1 MSESLKAAAYAAGL
15 SAEDKRRIDNLGKAL
30 DTHKNLTNMPQD
42 VANSVY
48 KSLPLSQQQNLVDTF
63 GTESPDEGPKGLLG
77 TAWHYTGYQAFKGL
91 QFASDR
97 VSQTYR
103 ALAIPIIEK
112 KTLGFA
118 WEEAG
123 KDGEKV
129 YNTNRLQKAKDK
141 YGDVQIGIAQKIS
154 EGDNISDL
162 IQDATE
168 EEKYYL
174 RLADPT
180 NKETT
185 REEREEFEEALV
197 AVNAAK
203 FSPGRQLANIIDIV
217 TPGDLTNLSAFGEKG
232 FFYKVVSG
240 VGDAVFRL
248 RTDPFVLA
256 SKAKKLYDLNNY
268 AVGVVAAQAAQKGQK
283 FEDYFNDPKT
293 IAVWDQA
300 GEYLK
305 KIVDNKGK
313 NPQATAE
320 ARKQLSVL
328 MPEFGRSVV
337 DEFIKGPVPITNA
350 TTAKAWFENTKDA
363 INILSQGSVA
373 RKRVILPRMDL
384 ARKARINSLTLAN
397 KVFSFNKKINYF
409 QIIIKIIGTLSLKYL
424 RPPKPTLCQRS

>member
-1 MSESLKAAAYAAGL
+1 VSESLKAAAYAAGL
-15 SAEDKRRIDNLGKAL
+15 SAEDQRRIDNLGKAL

-48 KSLPLSQQQNLVDTF
+48 KTLPLSQQQNLVDTF

-91 QFASDR
+91 QLASDL

-103 ALAIPIIEK
+103 AVAIPIIEK

-129 YNTNRLQKAKDK
+129 YNTNRLQKAKNK

-154 EGDNISDL
+154 EGANISDL

-174 RLADPT
+174 RIADPT
-180 NKETT
+180 NKEST
-185 REEREEFEEALV
+185 REEQEEFEEALN
-197 AVNAAK
+197 AVNASK

-217 TPGDLTNLSAFGEKG
+217 TPGDLYKQG

-248 RTDPFVLA
+248 RTDPFILA

-293 IAVWDQA
+293 IALWDQA
-300 GEYLK
+300 GDYLK
-305 KIVDNKGK
+305 KIIDNKGK

-328 MPEFGRSVV
+328 
-337 DEFIKGPVPITNA
+337 VP
-350 TTAKAWFENTKDA
+350 
-363 INILSQGSVA
+363 G
-373 RKRVILPRMDL
+373 
-384 ARKARINSLTLAN
+384 
-397 KVFSFNKKINYF
+397 
-409 QIIIKIIGTLSLKYL
+409 
-424 RPPKPTLCQRS
+424 

>member
-1 MSESLKAAAYAAGL
+1 VSESLKAAAYAAGL
-15 SAEDKRRIDNLGKAL
+15 SAEDRRRMDNLGKAL

-103 ALAIPIIEK
+103 ALAIPLIEK

-154 EGDNISDL
+154 EGANISDL

-180 NKETT
+180 NKETS
-185 REEREEFEEALV
+185 REEQEEFDEALN

-217 TPGDLTNLSAFGEKG
+217 TPGDLYEQG
-232 FFYKVVSG
+232 FFYKMVSG
-240 VGDAVFRL
+240 VGDAIFKL
-248 RTDPFVLA
+248 RTDPFIFA
-256 SKAKKLYDLNNY
+256 SKAKKVYDLNRY

-300 GEYLK
+300 GNYLK
-305 KIVDNKGK
+305 KIIDNKSK

-320 ARKQLSVL
+320 ARKQLSILV
-328 MPEFGRSVV
+328 PEFGRSVI

-350 TTAKAWFENTKDA
+350 TTAKAWFENTQD
-363 INILSQGSVA
+363 V
-373 RKRVILPRMDL
+373 
-384 ARKARINSLTLAN
+384 
-397 KVFSFNKKINYF
+397 
-409 QIIIKIIGTLSLKYL
+409 IKIVSQT
-424 RPPKPTLCQRS
+424 KP

>member
-63 GTESPDEGPKGLLG
+63 GTESPDEGPKGPLG

-91 QFASDR
+91 TFLSDR

-129 YNTNRLQKAKDK
+129 YNTNRLQKAKNK
-141 YGDVQIGIAQKIS
+141 YGDVQVGIAQKIS
-154 EGDNISDL
+154 EGANISDL

-174 RLADPT
+174 RLADPS
-180 NKETT
+180 NKETS
-185 REEREEFEEALV
+185 REEQEEFDEALN

-217 TPGDLTNLSAFGEKG
+217 TPGDLYEQG
-232 FFYKVVSG
+232 FFYKMVSG
-240 VGDAVFRL
+240 VGDAIFRL
-248 RTDPFVLA
+248 RTDPFIVA
-256 SKAKKLYDLNNY
+256 SKAKKLYDLNRY
-268 AVGVVAAQAAQKGQK
+268 AVSLVAAQAGGKGVRFNQ
-283 FEDYFNDPKT
+283 YFDRPDT
-293 IAVWDQA
+293 IELWDKA
-300 GEYLK
+300 GVSLK
-305 KIVDNKGK
+305 KLVDSKGS
-313 NPQATAE
+313 NPKAAAE
-320 ARKQLSVL
+320 ARKELAVL

-337 DEFIKGPVPITNA
+337 DEFIKGPVPITDR
-350 TTAKAWFENTKDA
+350 K
-363 INILSQGSVA
+363 SV
-373 RKRVILPRMDL
+373 V
-384 ARKARINSLTLAN
+384 
-397 KVFSFNKKINYF
+397 
-409 QIIIKIIGTLSLKYL
+409 
-424 RPPKPTLCQRS
+424 